1 MDKDYKFK
9 IPKDIQEAINFRQQN
24 PKLIYSDTRTKEL
37 KEVQDKNRQI
47 NQNLDNYAVSNFW
60 TQPYQNLG
68 SKSAINL
75 GSNLVKESIYT
86 GVGEAIGKIAS
97 YLTKLRKNRTQSI
110 FRNYEKAYENRSM
123 NVDLFI
129 QRKKEAIDYITSPEL
144 RARLQKID
152 KRFGTSYED
161 ALQMYL
167 DNYKNG
173 KELLNIEYD
182 PNLEVLGE
190 STNNLLEPF
199 DLDQKIIRLG
209 KDYTFDTIEH
219 EFKHYL
225 EFLESAI
232 RLKKQGQPLTPQNI
246 RYNATINPRNYE
258 LFYSNIYTPDEVNKI
273 HNKVKQNIPMKNI
286 LEDFEYLIKSPTEA
300 NSQLSSI
307 IKQRFVNGKY
317 NEPIKSVEE
326 LQDLA
331 RKAANQNSS
340 GGLRIINGFI
350 RDKQRFLDNFNNWMY
365 QVPPFKHDNEN

>member
-340 GGLRIINGFI
+340 RGLRIINGFI

>member
-24 PKLIYSDTRTKEL
+24 PELIYSDTRTKEL

-152 KRFGTSYED
+152 KRFDTSYED

-167 DNYKNG
+167 DNYKND

-365 QVPPFKHDNEN
+365 QVLPFKHDNEN